1 MIVNNHVPLSTL
13 YIVPI
18 IIFYLLFILKLGIFL
33 ILMIFC
39 ILLTI
44 PTVIIASNLTPNL
57 LLMDVSP
64 IRLLN
69 LNFLLYKLYVLYS
82 LTWPQFL
89 YLLNNISYHF
99 YFSFPPDHQD
109 ADDEHTENWDWY
121 NSEDMVISTSLI
133 QQFYPNHISV
143 RADVPKLF
151 IAVLLI
157 L

>member
-18 IIFYLLFILKLGIFL
+18 IILYLLFILKLGIFL

-39 ILLTI
+39 ILLTV
-44 PTVIIASNLTPNL
+44 PAVVIASNLTPHL

-82 LTWPQFL
+82 LT
-89 YLLNNISYHF
+89 
-99 YFSFPPDHQD
+99 
-109 ADDEHTENWDWY
+109 
-121 NSEDMVISTSLI
+121 
-133 QQFYPNHISV
+133 
-143 RADVPKLF
+143 
-151 IAVLLI
+151 
-157 L
+157 